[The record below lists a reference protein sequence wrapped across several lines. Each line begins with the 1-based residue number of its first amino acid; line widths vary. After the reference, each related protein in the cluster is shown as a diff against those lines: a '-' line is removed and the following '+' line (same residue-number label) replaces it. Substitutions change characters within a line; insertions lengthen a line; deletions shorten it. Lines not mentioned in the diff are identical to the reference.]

1 MSSFARTDTSTLGR
15 WWWTVDR
22 WTLLAL
28 GLLIAFGLILTM
40 AASPAAGG
48 RIGLDGFHL
57 AKRQLVLIPLA
68 AAILFGTSLLSVK
81 QVRRLAVIGFL
92 GSIVML
98 VATLFLGTEIKG
110 AVRWISVAGFSLQPS
125 EFVKPT
131 FAVAAAWMFAAAKE
145 EDGFPGT
152 WISTGLYLLV
162 ATLLILQPDLG
173 QTVVVTAVWAGQFF
187 LDPEAGDRYQV
198 NRSLEAFSNGGLL
211 GTGPG
216 EGSVKNLLP
225 DSHSDFIFAVAGEEF
240 GALVCLFIVM
250 LFAIVVLRGM
260 PRLWGENS
268 LFVLLAASGL
278 LFQFGLQA
286 LINMGSTLHLMPTKG
301 MTLPFISYGGSSLLA
316 LAFGMGMLLALTRK
330 RGALEEEQ

>member
-110 AVRWISVAGFSLQPS
+110 AVRCVCFTEIRRESDRRLRQKSGRSS
-125 EFVKPT
+125 
-131 FAVAAAWMFAAAKE
+131 
-145 EDGFPGT
+145 GFP
-152 WISTGLYLLV
+152 W
-162 ATLLILQPDLG
+162 
-173 QTVVVTAVWAGQFF
+173 
-187 LDPEAGDRYQV
+187 R
-198 NRSLEAFSNGGLL
+198 
-211 GTGPG
+211 
-216 EGSVKNLLP
+216 
-225 DSHSDFIFAVAGEEF
+225 
-240 GALVCLFIVM
+240 
-250 LFAIVVLRGM
+250 
-260 PRLWGENS
+260 
-268 LFVLLAASGL
+268 ASPC
-278 LFQFGLQA
+278 
-286 LINMGSTLHLMPTKG
+286 NP
-301 MTLPFISYGGSSLLA
+301 PSS
-316 LAFGMGMLLALTRK
+316 
-330 RGALEEEQ
+330 